1 MNSRVKALLAMLVV
15 ILAVLVIV
23 IDGRRRDAE
32 KRLSELMVQTGQDVE
47 NQEQNRERA
56 AEIVASVKRHF
67 ALPTEDG
74 EPTVAAIVDVEQLR
88 TQNAFYNKAEN
99 GDYLVITTTRA
110 VIYDPEG
117 DQILDVAPVQIQQPT
132 AAEGQ
137 VAPADGQVVPE

>member
-1 MNSRVKALLAMLVV
+1 MNSRIKALLGLLVV

-23 IDGRRRDAE
+23 IDGRRREAE
-32 KRLSELMVQTGQDVE
+32 QRLTELMVQTGQDVQ
-47 NQEQNRERA
+47 NPEQNRERA
-56 AEIVASVKRHF
+56 AQIVASVKKHF

-132 AAEGQ
+132 DAEGQ
-137 VAPADGQVVPE
+137 VAPAADQAAPQ